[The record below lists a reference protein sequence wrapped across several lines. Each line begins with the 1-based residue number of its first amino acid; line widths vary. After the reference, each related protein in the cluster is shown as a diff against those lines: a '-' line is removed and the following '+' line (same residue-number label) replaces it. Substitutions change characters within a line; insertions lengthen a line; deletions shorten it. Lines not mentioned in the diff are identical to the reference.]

1 MNFVSVY
8 CDLQNVYSIQK
19 SAHFLLSFAHKQGD
33 SVVPKV
39 YYNSQCQNQAQ
50 AKEPLSNLGFDC
62 RDVPCPLKNSA
73 DYKLIADCIKDIQS
87 NRSPDIIILVSGDGD
102 FCSLVYILQK
112 LGKKVIIFAQRGN
125 VKQELVELV
134 QDDFYFVDQL
144 PELVQVKTK
153 PQATSVQA
161 QLIYEEA
168 IDCLRNAIQTALNQG
183 QRTSLSKIGKLM
195 RHNPHFPKCRKFPL
209 VCKSDGTR
217 FSQLSKFVNAA
228 IAEGI
233 VYAKTT
239 GKEQELFLS
248 ERNRLLV

>member
-19 SAHFLLSFAHKQGD
+19 SAKLLLFFAQTQGLMLAQN
-33 SVVPKV
+33 V

-50 AKEPLSNLGFDC
+50 AKKPLSSIGFDC

-73 DYKLIADCIKDIQS
+73 DNQLIADCLEDIAS

-102 FCSLVYILQK
+102 FCKLVRILQK

-125 VKQELVELV
+125 VKQKLKELV
-134 QDDFYFVDQL
+134 QDDFYFVDKL

-195 RHNPHFPKCRKFPL
+195 RHNPHFPKCSKFPL
-209 VCKSDGTR
+209 VCKSDGTT
-217 FSQLSKFVNAA
+217 FSKLSKFVNAA

-233 VYAKTT
+233 VDAKTT

-248 ERNRLLV
+248 QRNRLLV